1 MAKLHS
7 SIPVSDNR
15 IIRIRRD
22 RYEQLLA
29 ERNSLQ
35 IELAALRTQITGS
48 QIRDSKVAA
57 WYEEYCQTKAAMNR
71 LAYQN
76 PSTVN

>member
-1 MAKLHS
+1 MARLHF
-7 SIPVSDNR
+7 SIPISDNR
-15 IIRIRRD
+15 IVRIRRD
-22 RYEQLLA
+22 HYEQLLA

-35 IELAALRTQITGS
+35 IELAALRAQVTGS
-48 QIRDSKVAA
+48 QVRDSKVLA
-57 WYEEYCQTKAAMNR
+57 WYEEYCRSKASMNR